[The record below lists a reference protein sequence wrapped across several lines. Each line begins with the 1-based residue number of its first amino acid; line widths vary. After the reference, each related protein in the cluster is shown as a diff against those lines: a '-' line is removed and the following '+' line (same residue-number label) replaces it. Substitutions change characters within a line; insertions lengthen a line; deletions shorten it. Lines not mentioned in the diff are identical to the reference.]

1 MVFSFFFLNFLVSSS
16 NFPDFLLYSSFEQS
30 YISPKIELILFQYHE
45 FDITIKKEKERDKE
59 KERED
64 DRKQRRKAN
73 FPKTVE
79 RAGTLDLFGDRSKE
93 EGRGDAIKY
102 SGMGT
107 RREIAYSFHT
117 RTASKK
123 TANQIDSSSGIC
135 SWLIRSRYRVGVSF
149 VGQPLEILLVLAV

>member
-16 NFPDFLLYSSFEQS
+16 NFPDFLLYFSFEQS

-93 EGRGDAIKY
+93 EGG
-102 SGMGT
+102 
-107 RREIAYSFHT
+107 RRDKVFRNGNEARNRVFISHAY
-117 RTASKK
+117 R
-123 TANQIDSSSGIC
+123 
-135 SWLIRSRYRVGVSF
+135 
-149 VGQPLEILLVLAV
+149 